1 MFSPEDVQLY
11 YQIVV
16 HGRHELGL
24 APDEYSGFTMTL
36 LRMLAF
42 APIDGGG
49 IAVAAPAPSAARA
62 ASAATASSAGAAA
75 TAASSAAASAAAAR
89 SASAPAITKA
99 PPSTVAASTS
109 AEKPASRAMAA
120 LAAARASKILTPA
133 PSVQAA
139 NAFETAE
146 TPSAV
151 PINSVSAPMPT
162 AAMATSTDANANA
175 NVDANVPSRSTANA
189 SSTVTATANVGG
201 LDWPVLVKQLSV
213 RGVARQ
219 LAMQSE
225 LLSHEDNG
233 QAVSIRIRVPLD
245 TLLSA
250 GSKEK
255 LMTALSE
262 HLGKNVQ
269 LDTEIGAT
277 TVTAHAADVAEEAQ
291 RQRQA
296 EQTVQEDPFVQTLM
310 REFGATIVPG
320 SVRPL

>member
-1 MFSPEDVQLY
+1 M
-11 YQIVV
+11 
-16 HGRHELGL
+16 
-24 APDEYSGFTMTL
+24 
-36 LRMLAF
+36 
-42 APIDGGG
+42 
-49 IAVAAPAPSAARA
+49 
-62 ASAATASSAGAAA
+62 
-75 TAASSAAASAAAAR
+75 
-89 SASAPAITKA
+89 
-99 PPSTVAASTS
+99 
-109 AEKPASRAMAA
+109 
-120 LAAARASKILTPA
+120 
-133 PSVQAA
+133 
-139 NAFETAE
+139 
-146 TPSAV
+146 
-151 PINSVSAPMPT
+151 
-162 AAMATSTDANANA
+162 
-175 NVDANVPSRSTANA
+175 
-189 SSTVTATANVGG
+189 
-201 LDWPVLVKQLSV
+201 LVKQLSV

-262 HLGKNVQ
+262 HLGKNVH

>member
-1 MFSPEDVQLY
+1 
-11 YQIVV
+11 
-16 HGRHELGL
+16 
-24 APDEYSGFTMTL
+24 
-36 LRMLAF
+36 
-42 APIDGGG
+42 
-49 IAVAAPAPSAARA
+49 
-62 ASAATASSAGAAA
+62 
-75 TAASSAAASAAAAR
+75 
-89 SASAPAITKA
+89 
-99 PPSTVAASTS
+99 
-109 AEKPASRAMAA
+109 MAA

-133 PSVQAA
+133 RSVQAA

-162 AAMATSTDANANA
+162 AAAAISRDVNVDADANANSNA
-175 NVDANVPSRSTANA
+175 NSNVGASIPSRSTENA
-189 SSTVTATANVGG
+189 SSTAPVTVGG

-262 HLGKNVQ
+262 HLGKNVH

-277 TVTAHAADVAEEAQ
+277 TVTAHAVDVAEEAQ

-296 EQTVQEDPFVQTLM
+296 EQTVQEDPFVQSLM